1 MGVSVTI
8 AESTLA
14 AVRQRLARALAAQG
28 VKQARI
34 ATLLGASQG
43 MVSRYLRQPLRPV
56 PSPQR
61 AHVEAFVTEVAR
73 YLRAGA
79 ELDQLVDASLEMVV
93 RTPVRSPTLRREG
106 SRVEALFRLELAEEA
121 WQRQEALAD
130 LQAAVTRLE
139 GDRFLPLAP
148 QVQLNIGRATDDA
161 TDPADVA
168 SVPGRVTNVRG
179 RLLALAPPEFGAS
192 HHLSRVLLAV
202 RQHRPDLRAVLN
214 VRFGPDVAAAVKT
227 ARLPLRTL
235 SRRGT
240 AAAGTDGDEALAVAL
255 GALAAPSKGGASPL
269 ALADPGAFAIE
280 PCLYLFAPTA
290 IGAVTVASEVLARL
304 PRHRTRKIA

>member
-1 MGVSVTI
+1 MGVSVTV

-121 WQRQEALAD
+121 
-130 LQAAVTRLE
+130 
-139 GDRFLPLAP
+139 
-148 QVQLNIGRATDDA
+148 
-161 TDPADVA
+161 
-168 SVPGRVTNVRG
+168 
-179 RLLALAPPEFGAS
+179 
-192 HHLSRVLLAV
+192 
-202 RQHRPDLRAVLN
+202 
-214 VRFGPDVAAAVKT
+214 
-227 ARLPLRTL
+227 
-235 SRRGT
+235 
-240 AAAGTDGDEALAVAL
+240 
-255 GALAAPSKGGASPL
+255 
-269 ALADPGAFAIE
+269 
-280 PCLYLFAPTA
+280 
-290 IGAVTVASEVLARL
+290 
-304 PRHRTRKIA
+304 